1 MARIKLEY
9 IMCVKCSRLL
19 PDLYF
24 LGSNVCDI
32 CERSNG
38 ERSNG

>member
-1 MARIKLEY
+1 MPRQKIEY
-9 IMCVKCSRLL
+9 IMCVKCLRLL

-32 CERSNG
+32 CERSS
-38 ERSNG
+38 E